1 MIELVEKVLLSYVRI
16 KKSLYLYSTKKWV
29 LIAGVF
35 KGQWMEKVKSLIE
48 KYHGKMVP
56 VPHNVTN
63 YLQPLDLTVN
73 RSCKSLLLDK
83 PQIWY
88 AEHEQAQIS
97 KGIAPESVSVD
108 LKISILKP
116 VHAKLVNQC
125 YDHIRTEKDIVKN
138 GWRRSG
144 TTKAIKENIWKQGP
158 FEN

>member
-1 MIELVEKVLLSYVRI
+1 MNHWSNEEKVIELVEKVLLSYVRI

-56 VPHNVTN
+56 VPHNVTT

-83 PQIWY
+83 PQI
-88 AEHEQAQIS
+88 
-97 KGIAPESVSVD
+97 
-108 LKISILKP
+108 
-116 VHAKLVNQC
+116 
-125 YDHIRTEKDIVKN
+125 
-138 GWRRSG
+138 
-144 TTKAIKENIWKQGP
+144 
-158 FEN
+158 